1 MKNIYLIF
9 ISFIFLSCSNRNERV
24 LSSIEDFEKNIGN
37 WNDLTEDILKDE
49 IVNQKLETLI
59 KVTDLNQSIYN
70 RLHKE
75 NVIYIIV
82 TNNLNCQ
89 KVEYQKKWSTSV
101 GTQYLE
107 WTSCDSI
114 KTQKGYYEDLNPI
127 HVFGI
132 GNKWLTWIDLDP
144 I

>member
-1 MKNIYLIF
+1 MKNIFLIF
-9 ISFIFLSCSNRNERV
+9 ISFIFLSCSNRNEKV

-82 TNNLNCQ
+82 TNNLDCQ
-89 KVEYQKKWSTSV
+89 KVEYQKEWSSSV

-107 WTSCDSI
+107 WTTCDSI

-127 HVFGI
+127 YVFGI